1 MEEAN
6 FDKSLL
12 PDDNNNNNNNN
23 NNSNQLMLNIW
34 SYHQLSWG
42 TGMLGE
48 MIGSYSN
55 EKWSYSKFGDHRC

>member
-1 MEEAN
+1 MQL
-6 FDKSLL
+6 SLL
-12 PDDNNNNNNNN
+12 PDNNNNSNNNNSNNNKNN

-42 TGMLGE
+42 TGKLEE

-55 EKWSYSKFGDHRC
+55 EK